1 MPTPIVALT
10 DLDSINPKKRN
21 EFKQT
26 VQKIVTQ
33 WLPDEK
39 LMVLDKNSDAVNIL
53 RRIGEQKRK
62 SVLFRDRR
70 PHLLGEQLEYVP
82 DNEGI
87 NEHYWKFHCLL
98 IPL

>member
-62 SVLFRDRR
+62 SVLYRDRR
-70 PHLLGEQLEYVP
+70 PHLLGEQLEYIP

-87 NEHYWKFHCLL
+87 K
-98 IPL
+98 